1 MEILGGSLAVPS
13 VQELVRDQIVTVP
26 SRYIQLDQDPPVIS
40 PATTLPSIPTID
52 MECLLQGDSQPS
64 EFKKLHSACKDWGLF
79 HLVNH
84 GVSYS
89 LIERTKSEIQDFF
102 KLPLEEKKNFSQQP
116 NDLQGYG
123 QAFVVSEEQKLNW
136 GDMFYLVTLP
146 FHRRNSLLFENLSP
160 SFRSA
165 QKLDSVVGQV
175 ESTRA
180 IREVL
185 EAYALELQKLVMALS
200 DMIAR
205 ALAMD
210 PKEMRDLFEDGF
222 QGMRMNYYP
231 PCPQPESVIGLTPH
245 SDAAGLTV
253 LLQVNEA
260 QGLEIRKDGIWVPVK
275 PLPNS
280 FVVNLGDVLEIVSN
294 GVYHS
299 VEHRATI
306 NSEKERLSIATFYFP
321 NLKTEFGPAR
331 SLTNPQRPPLFRR
344 ETMQNYLK
352 GFYSKELK
360 GKSHVETMKIAPG
373 LEKAGN
379 TS

>member
-160 SFRSA
+160 SF
-165 QKLDSVVGQV
+165 
-175 ESTRA
+175 
-180 IREVL
+180 REVL